1 LEALKA
7 VWAGAVIVS
16 EGLCVPVPAVL
27 VTESIGTATVVPSKV
42 KLEEPAAALLPSLY
56 IT

>member
-1 LEALKA
+1 
-7 VWAGAVIVS
+7 
-16 EGLCVPVPAVL
+16 VPAVL
-27 VTESIGTATVVPSKV
+27 VTESIGTVTVVPSKV